1 MGDGMVFTR
10 GDEGNNELDI
20 PGIFNISR
28 FLYYLMKGYSV
39 SDEGNNELVEFAET
53 CSHKK
58 IAILG

>member
-1 MGDGMVFTR
+1 MGWLKR

-20 PGIFNISR
+20 PGIFI
-28 FLYYLMKGYSV
+28 
-39 SDEGNNELVEFAET
+39 LVEFSET